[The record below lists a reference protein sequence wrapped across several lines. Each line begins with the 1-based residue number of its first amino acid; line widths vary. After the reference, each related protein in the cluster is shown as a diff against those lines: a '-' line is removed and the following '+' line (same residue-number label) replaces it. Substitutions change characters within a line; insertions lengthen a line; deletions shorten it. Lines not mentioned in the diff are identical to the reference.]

1 MNIGLTVTFMS
12 VTIVLLIIFCA
23 IQMVQLWSMNRT
35 QVRLLNLL
43 SACRCP
49 KRPLPETPAGK
60 VLANFV
66 RRQKAK
72 AGLAEPQPANHR
84 VQHRAR
90 GHGSKS

>member
-1 MNIGLTVTFMS
+1 MALTTTIMS
-12 VTIVLLIIFCA
+12 VTIVLLIIFCV
-23 IQMVQLWSMNRT
+23 IQMVQLWAMNRM

-43 SACRCP
+43 AACRCP

-72 AGLAEPQPANHR
+72 AGLAEPQPAQHR
-84 VQHRAR
+84 VRHRVH
-90 GHGSKS
+90 GHGGKS